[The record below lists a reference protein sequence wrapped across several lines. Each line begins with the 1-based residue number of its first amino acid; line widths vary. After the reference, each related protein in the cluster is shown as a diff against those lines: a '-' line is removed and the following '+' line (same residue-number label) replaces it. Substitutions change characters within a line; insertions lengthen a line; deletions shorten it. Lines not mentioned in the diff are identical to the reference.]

1 MTKSILSE
9 QREADEALCDR
20 LADMSYLMAHGER
33 ATDFVAIDWAA
44 HRIRALSEALS
55 EALQEACHE
64 RDGLLAVVER
74 MGWNP
79 SETAPSGP
87 RVLARGRWMP
97 LPAPPGEKRWGAP

>member
-1 MTKSILSE
+1 MIKSILSE
-9 QREADEALCDR
+9 QRDAGEELCYKLR
-20 LADMSYLMAHGER
+20 LASALLYVFNEGEFGR
-33 ATDFVAIDWAA
+33 AAFDASA
-44 HRIRALSEALS
+44 RIRALA

>member
-9 QREADEALCDR
+9 QREADE
-20 LADMSYLMAHGER
+20 ER
-33 ATDFVAIDWAA
+33 CEWLLTIAAECRERNPWGSAASAIESAVA
-44 HRIRALSEALS
+44 RIRALSEALR
-55 EALQEACHE
+55 EACHE
-64 RDGLLAVVER
+64 RDGLLAKVEM